1 MDRLSLIDL
10 IADRSA
16 SHDPCVV
23 FGEINCATTSAPAI
37 ASSRKGP
44 GLG

>member
-1 MDRLSLIDL
+1 MDRQALIGF

-16 SHDPCVV
+16 SHDPCAV